1 MKVLLFSSCDSSARA
16 DPRPQS
22 LSAALSG
29 LALASLAAF
38 AWQCVDPSP
47 WTAGGITVDRLGA
60 LLVLVV
66 AAIGTVTFRYA
77 VRCLEGNPR
86 RDRFLV
92 LLWAAVSA
100 AAVLVC
106 ATNLLLL
113 LAAWVTASFA
123 VQGLV
128 AFARERPEAVV
139 AARMK
144 FASARL
150 GDLALAA
157 AVFLVWQGWGTLDL
171 GELAGRMAAGGQ
183 EGRATTVSLL
193 VCLAAMTKSA
203 QLPFHGW
210 LPGTV
215 DAPTPLSAMLHAGI
229 INAGGVLLVRFAPL
243 ISRTPEAWIAL
254 SAIGT
259 ATIAL
264 GMVTLWAQVSV
275 KRSLAWSTVAQMGFM
290 VVQCGLCAFPAAMLH
305 LMGHACYKAWSFLR
319 AGEVPPRQRK
329 VRATPAVQLALVALG
344 IALAAAPTWFIARAI
359 GMDLRSSPSEAAL
372 LAVAAIACGQAFAA
386 MLGGR
391 RPTAGRVAAGIALV
405 LAVGGSAP
413 LAYAAA
419 DAFLHPALG
428 PVSAPEGPAA
438 WLAAAIPVAAMLL
451 LSVLHALLPA
461 LAGRPAGRALHAHGL
476 NGFYVAQIVQRLV
489 DTAWRP
495 HPHASQGQAHA

>member
-1 MKVLLFSSCDSSARA
+1 MKVALSLSSDSLPPT
-16 DPRPQS
+16 DPRPQA

-29 LALASLAAF
+29 LALAALGAF
-38 AWQCVDPSP
+38 AWQCIDPSP
-47 WTAGGITVDRLGA
+47 WTAGGITIDRLGA

-66 AAIGTVTFRYA
+66 AAIGAVAFRYA

-100 AAVLVC
+100 AALLVC

-113 LAAWVTASFA
+113 LAAWIAASVA

-128 AFARERPEAVV
+128 SFARERPEAVV

-157 AVFLVWQGWGTLDL
+157 AVVLVWQGWGTLDL
-171 GELAGRMAAGGQ
+171 GEFAARVAAGSEG
-183 EGRATTVSLL
+183 GRATTVALL

-229 INAGGVLLVRFAPL
+229 VNAGGVLLVRFAPL
-243 ISRTPEAWIAL
+243 IGRTPEAWIVL
-254 SAIGT
+254 SAVGT
-259 ATIAL
+259 GTIVL
-264 GMVTLWAQVSV
+264 GMVTLWAQVSA

-305 LMGHACYKAWSFLR
+305 LVGHACYKAWSFLR
-319 AGEVPPRQRK
+319 AGEVPSRKQRI
-329 VRATPAVQLALVALG
+329 RAKPGAQLALVALG
-344 IALAAAPTWFIARAI
+344 CGLAAAPAWFTARGL
-359 GMDLRSSPSEAAL
+359 GMDLGSSPGEAAL
-372 LAVAAIACGQAFAA
+372 LAVAAIACGQALAA
-386 MLGGR
+386 VLGGQ
-391 RPTAGRVAAGIALV
+391 RPTAGRIAAGMAIV
-405 LAVGGSAP
+405 LAVGGTVP
-413 LAYAAA
+413 LAYAAT
-419 DAFLHPALG
+419 DAFLRPALG
-428 PVSAPEGPAA
+428 PMTVPEGPAA
-438 WLAAAIPVAAMLL
+438 WLAAAIPVTAMLL

-461 LAGRPAGRALHAHGL
+461 IAGRPVGRALHAHGL

-495 HPHASQGQAHA
+495 HPHAAKGQAHA